1 MNEKV
6 DNACIPK
13 KSLFRTIR
21 SALVF
26 NKIPGKLQK
35 KKNGK
40 EMVIIVSLIVNF
52 LIFFHE
58 IATPL

>member
-13 KSLFRTIR
+13 KRLFRTIR

-52 LIFFHE
+52 LIFFS
-58 IATPL
+58 

>member
-26 NKIPGKLQK
+26 DKIPGKLQK
-35 KKNGK
+35 NGK
-40 EMVIIVSLIVNF
+40 EMVILVSLIVNF
-52 LIFFHE
+52 LFS
-58 IATPL
+58 

>member
-13 KSLFRTIR
+13 KRLFQTIR

-26 NKIPGKLQK
+26 DKIPGKLQK
-35 KKNGK
+35 KKWEGDGYHCL
-40 EMVIIVSLIVNF
+40 SYS
-52 LIFFHE
+52 
-58 IATPL
+58 